1 LEQLHS
7 YLAATAGPEVADRF
21 ADDISAKLRWIADSG
36 TTGVARDMLS
46 PGLRSSRYKRQIV
59 YFRVTEDECRI
70 VRVIHSSRDLDRQ
83 KFEM

>member
-1 LEQLHS
+1 
-7 YLAATAGPEVADRF
+7 
-21 ADDISAKLRWIADSG
+21 
-36 TTGVARDMLS
+36 MLS

-70 VRVIHSSRDLDRQ
+70 VRVIRSSRDLDRQ